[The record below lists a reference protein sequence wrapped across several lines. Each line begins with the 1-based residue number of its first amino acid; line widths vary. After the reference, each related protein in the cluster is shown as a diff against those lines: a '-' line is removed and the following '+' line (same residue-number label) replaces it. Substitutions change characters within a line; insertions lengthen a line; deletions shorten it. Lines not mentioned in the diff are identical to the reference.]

1 MPLWVWGVVQQE
13 MIFWFSLSG
22 WWQQFAVKFDGIQHQ
37 GESTGRGRGKE
48 VLGCSAGPC
57 NWFCASLWE
66 VSHNLQ
72 MSLGVLVWH
81 GFEQCGYC
89 KKLVQMTL
97 ERLRDEARAQGRG
110 QVARSGVY

>member
-1 MPLWVWGVVQQE
+1 MESNTKERVL
-13 MIFWFSLSG
+13 
-22 WWQQFAVKFDGIQHQ
+22 
-37 GESTGRGRGKE
+37 GEDEGKQ